1 MQVIKTKKRIVLLW
15 IGFASGFD
23 KLLLKMGLIERKC
36 SLYHRIERRRI
47 FGSLQVK
54 FRESTFGI

>member
-23 KLLLKMGLIERKC
+23 KLLLKMGLIERKNVHC
-36 SLYHRIERRRI
+36 TI
-47 FGSLQVK
+47 GSSVDEYLDCYK
-54 FRESTFGI
+54 